1 MVQRLRAGRPFKVWE
16 CPSEVRGARIR
27 TWARMEVVAE
37 GGIWE
42 VTERAVE

>member
-1 MVQRLRAGRPFKVWE
+1 MVQRLRAGRPFKVE
-16 CPSEVRGARIR
+16 CPLEVRGTRIR
-27 TWARMEVVAE
+27 TWARMDVVAE